1 VKKQLSLGALALSL
15 LLVVGGG
22 CTIGRKGFD
31 WPARRGPGGNGI
43 SKETGWNPKALAGG
57 PKILWQANIG
67 NGYANV
73 AIRDNLLVTMGTK
86 EGFTTIY
93 GLKADTGK
101 EIWKYSY
108 ANTNDT
114 QATPAID
121 GNSVYALSLEG
132 ELFCL
137 NSRNGKLR
145 WKKELVKDH
154 GALRPV
160 WGFAGSPIIVEDLVI
175 LTANSSGM
183 GLNKKN
189 GEKVWVSDRP
199 PKQFKASDPH
209 ASNGADYATPVVF
222 KRHEKTYALIAS
234 WKGLSAVDVQTGRP
248 LWVYEWELYS
258 GCHTTDPVVD
268 GDHIYLA
275 ENYHPPSKP
284 RPGSL
289 FLDVSGES
297 PALLWKSS
305 ELTTEISD
313 AVALDGYLYSGQ
325 GGPRFFG
332 ASLRCIDLKT
342 GTLKWEKAV
351 SEAAMPNCV
360 TLSAA
365 GGKLIVLTDD
375 GVLAVAESS
384 AESYQ
389 EISRC
394 ILLPEVTKKFW
405 SPPVLCNGRIY
416 CRNYHGELVCVD
428 VSK

>member
-1 VKKQLSLGALALSL
+1 MKKQLSLVALALSL
-15 LLVVGGG
+15 PLVVGGG

-73 AIRDNLLVTMGTK
+73 AIRDNLLVTMGIK

-160 WGFAGSPIIVEDLVI
+160 WGFRRVSN
-175 LTANSSGM
+175 NSR
-183 GLNKKN
+183 
-189 GEKVWVSDRP
+189 RP
-199 PKQFKASDPH
+199 RDP
-209 ASNGADYATPVVF
+209 D
-222 KRHEKTYALIAS
+222 
-234 WKGLSAVDVQTGRP
+234 
-248 LWVYEWELYS
+248 
-258 GCHTTDPVVD
+258 
-268 GDHIYLA
+268 
-275 ENYHPPSKP
+275 
-284 RPGSL
+284 
-289 FLDVSGES
+289 
-297 PALLWKSS
+297 S
-305 ELTTEISD
+305 ELFR
-313 AVALDGYLYSGQ
+313 Y
-325 GGPRFFG
+325 G
-332 ASLRCIDLKT
+332 AEQ
-342 GTLKWEKAV
+342 EKR
-351 SEAAMPNCV
+351 
-360 TLSAA
+360 
-365 GGKLIVLTDD
+365 GK
-375 GVLAVAESS
+375 GV
-384 AESYQ
+384 
-389 EISRC
+389 
-394 ILLPEVTKKFW
+394 
-405 SPPVLCNGRIY
+405 
-416 CRNYHGELVCVD
+416 GER
-428 VSK
+428 